1 MKPISLWAV
10 GLLIFAGCSLGEAQA
25 TRRLGRWE
33 RYPEF
38 RACIKQAAADDPNY
52 GQKYESCLKLEVV
65 DDEAMRC
72 VQHIT
77 PVKDLS
83 QVKMCQQQLGDLLA
97 YGSPSESAQTEPSGA
112 WHWEPVVSDILKPRA

>member
-25 TRRLGRWE
+25 ARRLGRWE

-38 RACIKQAAADDPNY
+38 RACIKQAAADNPNY

-72 VQHIT
+72 VQDIT
-77 PVKDLS
+77 PVEDLS
-83 QVKMCQQQLGDLLA
+83 QVKICQQQLGDLLA

-112 WHWEPVVSDILKPRA
+112 WAGPGIGGLLFLIF